1 MLQFQPCLHDPL
13 CYGYRWRVVDETA
26 LARAVA
32 WVLVGQYVHAAAI
45 IRREPA
51 TAPFVVATAKAQVI
65 EQLQTKASD
74 AINVQRDGWLFQ
86 HISWIAAI
94 LDTAEPVVASAP
106 HPRPAE
112 KGFDI
117 VLVPLAAPGQA
128 KLELI
133 IGEDKATTSPRD
145 VIRDGVWPEIVKLET
160 GKRDAEVQAT
170 LTSLVA
176 GANLS
181 NKDALATAAFWQRK
195 KRYRVCVTI
204 PDTADSDI
212 ARKALFDGYDA
223 QAPGPTPE
231 RRKAET
237 FALPDLRAW
246 MKDFSLKVTA
256 QVNQL

>member
-1 MLQFQPCLHDPL
+1 MLQLQPCRHDPL
-13 CYGYRWRVVDETA
+13 CYGNRWRVVDETA

-32 WVLVGQYVHAAAI
+32 WVLVGQYVHAEAI
-45 IRREPA
+45 IRGQPA
-51 TAPFVVATAKAQVI
+51 TAPFVVATAKQQVI
-65 EQLQTKASD
+65 LRLQTKASD
-74 AINVQRDGWLFQ
+74 ALNAHRDGWLFQ

-117 VLVPLAAPGQA
+117 VLVPLASATTA

-133 IGEDKATTSPRD
+133 IGEDKATTNPRAM
-145 VIRDGVWPEIVKLET
+145 IRDGVWPEIAKLEA

-170 LTSLVA
+170 LTSLIA
-176 GANLS
+176 GAGLT
-181 NKDALATAAFWQRK
+181 NKDALSTAAFWQRK

-204 PDTADSDI
+204 PDGSDGDA
-212 ARKALFDGYDA
+212 ARRALFDGYDMH
-223 QAPGPTPE
+223 APGPTAE

-237 FALPDLRAW
+237 FALNDLRAW
-246 MKDFSLKVTA
+246 MKAFSLKVVA
-256 QVNQL
+256 QVKQL